1 MLSANSISKLLSSIH
16 FIPSTAEQAYRQGIN
31 RFRPNRRTLP
41 LSKLS
46 QRFNDSLSNMN
57 KNGH

>member
-1 MLSANSISKLLSSIH
+1 M
-16 FIPSTAEQAYRQGIN
+16 N

-57 KNGH
+57 KNGHSWTLMSWQ

>member
-1 MLSANSISKLLSSIH
+1 M
-16 FIPSTAEQAYRQGIN
+16 N

-46 QRFNDSLSNMN
+46 QRFNDSLSYMN
-57 KNGH
+57 KKRAFMTLMSWQ